1 MFRRYLV
8 AFVGAVAGGAAVAA
22 VYYFGLDSQPDYR
35 AVATCGLAVA
45 GFLMAKGESL
55 GLVPAAEDLDNP
67 ASLFTDEK
75 GRRR

>member
-8 AFVGAVAGGAAVAA
+8 AFVGAIAGGAAV
-22 VYYFGLDSQPDYR
+22 VGFYYLAFDSEPDYR
-35 AVATCGLAVA
+35 GVATGALAVA
-45 GFLMAKGESL
+45 AFLMAKGESL

-67 ASLFTDEK
+67 ASLITDEK